1 MKYAV
6 TDIGSN
12 TIRLTIYEVKDGRPL
27 VLMKKKSQ
35 VGLAD
40 YIKNNKMTQQG
51 IWRLV
56 HTLKTYEP
64 IYQLFQAEEI
74 FTFATAA
81 VRNAKNCKEILKTV
95 KEETGWDVDLISG
108 PMEAKLGYLGVQST
122 FNLKNSI
129 HLDIGGGSTEI
140 LIHKGKKILYE
151 NSLDDGSLSLYREYV
166 SRIFP
171 NKKETREIRKHL
183 RKKLQAMDLPKLK
196 TSFPIVGVGG
206 TLRACN
212 NLCSELFEPV
222 DYPYSSDG
230 DESQGHF
237 KVSQSKSIS
246 KGLMKFDPVYVRNV
260 LRVCPSRVHTLTPGI
275 LILQEIADI
284 FSCKEIMVSNQGVR
298 EGYLIWRL
306 SEDHGRK

>member
-12 TIRLTIYEVKDGRPL
+12 TVRLTIYDFVDGMPR

-40 YIKNNKMTQQG
+40 YIKGNKMTLQG

-56 HTLKTYEP
+56 HVLKTYGP
-64 IYQLFQAEEI
+64 IYQLFKVEEI

-81 VRNAKNCKEILKTV
+81 VRNAKNCDEVLKLV
-95 KEETGWDVDLISG
+95 QEETGLVIDLISG
-108 PMEAKLGYLGVQST
+108 PMEAELGYLGVQSS
-122 FNLKNSI
+122 FDLDEGV
-129 HLDIGGGSTEI
+129 HLDIGGGSSEI
-140 LIHKGKKILYE
+140 LIHQGKKVLYK
-151 NSLDDGSLSLYREYV
+151 NSLDEGSLSLYRQFV

-171 NKKETREIRKHL
+171 NKKESKEIKNYIQ
-183 RKKLQAMDLPKLK
+183 KKIKDLDLPKLDK
-196 TSFPIVGVGG
+196 PLDIVGVGG

-222 DYPYSSDG
+222 DYKYNADG
-230 DESQGHF
+230 EDAHGSF
-237 KVSQSKSIS
+237 TISQSKSIS

-260 LRVCPSRVHTLTPGI
+260 LRVCPSRIHTLTPGI
-275 LILQEIADI
+275 LILQQVAKA
-284 FSCKEIMVSNQGVR
+284 FSCQTIKVSNRGVR

-306 SEDHGRK
+306 KEKNE